1 MAKLLETARNRFT
14 QDPRLLHTT
23 GTLLWGALLVGTAWT
38 DDPKRLPWVLLAGLL
53 PVVTGLGVFL
63 SLGEKAVGETV
74 LLWGERVGIALGAG
88 SLSGA
93 SPPLLLCA
101 LWPELWGTKRT
112 RPARRLVPVCAI
124 LTLYLIVAIWRVP
137 QRALSLLLGAVLY
150 GIVLV
155 TVPLWLTRGTSTDA
169 PAGNTAPSP
178 DGERPECSW
187 QPSRPEQA
195 PSSTS
200 TDQDS
205 LLQDLRVA
213 RDIQVSLLLAS
224 SPRLPGWEISTS
236 FLPAREL
243 GGDLY
248 DFVEL
253 GPRHRGIMIGDV
265 SGKGIPA
272 ALHMAVARTLFRV
285 EARQLGSPG
294 ETLARV
300 NRALIE
306 QAPQSCVS
314 LLYMQ
319 LDIADGSLV
328 LANAGHHYPIL
339 LDREAREIV
348 LNGLPLGI
356 DRDYVYEETA
366 SHLAPGDVLVLYTDG
381 VIEAT
386 NDRSEPFGFERLRE
400 LLVSSPV
407 RRPRSLTR
415 QIVRAVRAFSNNAP
429 QSDDITLLVLR
440 RRYQD
445 RVQEL
450 REVAADVLGP
460 DGGAAVEAMLREQ
473 GLPPDAPMEAWQ
485 QLIVEVGKRV
495 RDQWG
500 QGPSRELTQQMFL
513 ALEGLG

>member
-1 MAKLLETARNRFT
+1 MAKWLESARKRFA
-14 QDPRLLHTT
+14 QDPRLSHAA
-23 GTLLWGALLVGTAWT
+23 GGFLWGVVLAATACVS
-38 DDPKRLPWVLLAGLL
+38 DPGNLPWVLLAGLV
-53 PVVTGLGVFL
+53 PVAVGLGLFL
-63 SLGEKAVGETV
+63 CVGEKAAAETA

-88 SLSGA
+88 SLSDA

-101 LWPELWGTKRT
+101 LWPEIRAARRE
-112 RPARRLVPVCAI
+112 RPGRRLVSLGVVLI
-124 LTLYLIVAIWRVP
+124 LYLAVAIWRAP
-137 QRALSLLLGAVLY
+137 QRAASLLLGAVLY
-150 GIVLV
+150 GAVLV
-155 TVPLWLTRGTSTDA
+155 TVPLLLERRAAASNPPAEAATPTDRE
-169 PAGNTAPSP
+169 PA
-178 DGERPECSW
+178 ERSS
-187 QPSRPEQA
+187 QAARPEQA
-195 PSSTS
+195 PAGPS
-200 TDQDS
+200 TDQES

-248 DFVEL
+248 DFVDL

-285 EARQLGSPG
+285 EARQQGSPG

-314 LLYMQ
+314 LLYMR

-356 DRDYVYEETA
+356 DRDYVYEEATA
-366 SHLAPGDVLVLYTDG
+366 HLAPGDVLVLYTDG
-381 VIEAT
+381 VVEAT
-386 NDRSEPFGFERLRE
+386 NDHSEPFGFERLRE
-400 LLVSSPV
+400 LLVNSPV

-415 QIVRAVRAFSNNAP
+415 QIVRAVRVFSSNAP

-445 RVQEL
+445 RVREM

-473 GLPPDAPMEAWQ
+473 DLPPDAPVEAWQ
-485 QLIVEVGKRV
+485 QAIVEVGKRV
-495 RDQWG
+495 REQWG
-500 QGPSRELTQQMFL
+500 QGPSRELIQQMFL